1 MNITFLIGNGFD
13 RALGLRTGYS
23 HFYKWYCEK
32 KSESDVINGFRQSID
47 EDIKCTDENTTKLW
61 SDAELGLA
69 KVTGKYSIDDFVTC
83 CEDMHD
89 MLTEYLTEQ
98 NGKFPDS
105 DEKLTQ
111 IVQIFSSQLVE
122 FQQDI
127 KPTEQQ
133 LFTKLRN
140 DNREYDSLIN
150 IITLNYTSTCDKIHK
165 ALSAKPL
172 LSWTARNSAHYMK
185 MGKLIHAHGYV
196 DNFPILGVCNPGL
209 IENQQY
215 LDNPAFRALMIKQ
228 ESIKA
233 VGETWRD
240 DTFSLINN
248 SNIICIFG
256 ASLGESDSDYWQ
268 HIATWLNGSASHRLV
283 IFWYD
288 SNAQKT
294 NISYYQRYITEQRV
308 QNKFLDFTNS
318 DENGRNH
325 LRERIHVVIN
335 APRMFVIPDEL
346 KVKSTEEK
354 NREAVDKAIQET
366 IQELAFSAKANSNE
380 KEDKQA
386 SDDIDQYNA
395 SLSQMT
401 VV

>member
-23 HFYKWYCEK
+23 HFYEWYCEK
-32 KSESDVINGFRQSID
+32 TAESDVVDRFRKSID

-69 KVTGKYSIDDFVTC
+69 KVTEQYGIDDFVLC

-89 MLTEYLTEQ
+89 MLTEYLTNQ
-98 NGKFPDS
+98 DGTFS
-105 DEKLTQ
+105 DTDENFAQ
-111 IVQIFSSQLVE
+111 IVQTFSSQLKE
-122 FQQDI
+122 FQQDM

-140 DNREYDSLIN
+140 DNRDYDSLIN
-150 IITLNYTSTCDKIHK
+150 IITLNYTGTCDKIHK

-172 LSWTARNSAHYMK
+172 ASWTARNSAHYMK
-185 MGKLIHAHGYV
+185 MGKIIHAHGYV
-196 DNFPILGVCNPGL
+196 DNFPILGVCNPEL
-209 IENQQY
+209 IANQQY

-233 VGETWRD
+233 IGETWRD

-256 ASLGESDSDYWQ
+256 ASLGESVSDYWR
-268 HIATWLNGSASHRLV
+268 HIATWLNGSASRQLV

-288 SNAQKT
+288 SNIKKT
-294 NISYYQRYITEQRV
+294 NISYYQRYITEQKV
-308 QNKFLDFTNS
+308 QDKLLDFTNF

-325 LRERIHVVIN
+325 LRERIHVVVN

-346 KVKSTEEK
+346 KVKGTEEK
-354 NREAVDKAIQET
+354 NREAVDKVIQET
-366 IQELAFSAKANSNE
+366 IQELTSSAKDNSNE
-380 KEDKQA
+380 KAIKQA
-386 SDDIDQYNA
+386 SNAIDQYNA
-395 SLSQMT
+395 SLPQMT

>member
-1 MNITFLIGNGFD
+1 MNITFLLGNGFD

-23 HFYKWYCEK
+23 HFYEWYCK
-32 KSESDVINGFRQSID
+32 QKSDSVIINEFRESID
-47 EDIKCTDENTTKLW
+47 KDIKCTDENTIKLW

-69 KVTGKYSIDDFVTC
+69 KVTEKYSIDDFVIC

-89 MLTEYLTEQ
+89 MLTEYLAEQ
-98 NGKFPDS
+98 NEKFTDA
-105 DEKLTQ
+105 DEKFTQ
-111 IVQIFSSQLVE
+111 IVQTFSPQLIE
-122 FQQDI
+122 FQQDM

-150 IITLNYTSTCDKIHK
+150 IITLNYTGTCDKIHK

-172 LSWTARNSAHYMK
+172 LSWTARNSAHYLK
-185 MGKLIHAHGYV
+185 MGKLVHAHGYV
-196 DNFPILGVCNPGL
+196 DNFPILGVCNPEL
-209 IENQQY
+209 IANQQY

-248 SNIICIFG
+248 SSIICIFG

-268 HIATWLNGSASHRLV
+268 YIAAWLKGSASRRLV

-288 SNAQKT
+288 SNVKKT
-294 NISYYQRYITEQRV
+294 NVSYYQRYITEQKI
-308 QNKFLDFTNS
+308 QDKFLDFSNF
-318 DENGRNH
+318 DENVREQ
-325 LRERIHVVIN
+325 LRDRIHIVVN
-335 APRMFVIPDEL
+335 APHMFVIPDEL
-346 KVKSTEEK
+346 KVKSTEKK
-354 NREAVDKAIQET
+354 NREALDKAIQET
-366 IQELAFSAKANSNE
+366 IQELTSTDESSSNE
-380 KEDKQA
+380 KEAKQI
-386 SDDIDQYNA
+386 SDAIDQYNA
-395 SLSQMT
+395 SLPPII

>member
-13 RALGLRTGYS
+13 RALGLKTGYA
-23 HFYKWYCEK
+23 HFYEWYCEK
-32 KSESDVINGFRQSID
+32 KSESDVIDGFRKSID
-47 EDIKCTDENTTKLW
+47 EDIKCTDENAVKLW

-69 KVTGKYSIDDFVTC
+69 KVTEKYGIDDFVAC

-89 MLTEYLTEQ
+89 MLTEYLTDQ
-98 NGKFPDS
+98 DKRFS
-105 DEKLTQ
+105 DTGENFAQ
-111 IVQIFSSQLVE
+111 IVQTFSSQLKE
-122 FQQDI
+122 FQQDM

-140 DNREYDSLIN
+140 DNRDYDSLIN
-150 IITLNYTSTCDKIHK
+150 IITLNYTGTCDKIHK

-172 LSWTARNSAHYMK
+172 VSWTARNSAHYMK

-196 DNFPILGVCNPGL
+196 DNFPILGVCNPEL
-209 IENQQY
+209 IANQQY

-233 VGETWRD
+233 IGETWRD

-256 ASLGESDSDYWQ
+256 ASLGESDSDYWR
-268 HIATWLNGSASHRLV
+268 HIATWLNGSASRQLV

-288 SNAQKT
+288 SNIKKT
-294 NISYYQRYITEQRV
+294 NISYYQRYITEQKV
-308 QNKFLDFTNS
+308 QDKLLDFTNF

-325 LRERIHVVIN
+325 LRERIHVIVN

-346 KVKSTEEK
+346 KVKGTEEK
-354 NREAVDKAIQET
+354 NREAVDKVIQET
-366 IQELAFSAKANSNE
+366 IQELTSSAKDNSNE
-380 KEDKQA
+380 KAIKQA
-386 SDDIDQYNA
+386 SNAIDQYNA
-395 SLSQMT
+395 SLPQMT